1 MNPNDFDGTFSIQRM
16 GVEEGPFTYADLQI
30 YARSGMLKGD
40 TPVRR
45 GTGNWFLAKEV
56 PGIFSDKS
64 FLVAVLLS
72 ALAGTFGVD
81 RMYVGHIG
89 LGILKLLTCGG
100 LGIWVIIDL
109 VLFATGKVTDSHG
122 LPLAK

>member
-1 MNPNDFDGTFSIQRM
+1 MNPNESHETFSIQRM
-16 GVEEGPFTYADLQI
+16 GIEEGPFSYSDLQI
-30 YARSGMLKGD
+30 YARNGMLKAD

-45 GTGNWFLAKEV
+45 GAGNWFLAKEV
-56 PGIFSDKS
+56 PGIFSEKS

-72 ALAGTFGVD
+72 ALAGTFGID
-81 RMYVGHIG
+81 RMYVGHVG

-109 VLFATGKVTDSHG
+109 VLFATGKVTDSNG